1 MKATVVTL
9 EPSNNSDDV
18 LTFEQAFG
26 EFSEARGRKKKN
38 RGNVM
43 GRTALALATGGIV
56 GGLIKT
62 GPEARKERQ
71 RRRLE
76 RIAARKERQEARQGL
91 KDMRKQRRVARKA
104 MGKDEEETS
113 TDETSGS
120 SEDSSESND
129 SQDVSADTSADTSAS
144 EPLDEQA
151 TDNSE
156 ETSNETLG
164 DNSDSQDEESSFD
177 AETVGQTSSFDNETT
192 MMDRDIAKLKSEIAK
207 FETAVVKINE
217 RLRSGKL
224 PSNQVANH
232 ARGLKKYVL
241 HLGKLKEML
250 KRKQAAKKVTPIQK
264 SLNPRINPNKI
275 VIPAKGADGETT
287 SLFDVENEMSSF
299 DGKEFVS
306 KNKGILIGLGATAI
320 IIFALHKMNVFK

>member
-9 EPSNNSDDV
+9 EPSNNTNDV

-38 RGNVM
+38 RGNIM

-76 RIAARKERQEARQGL
+76 RIAARKQRQEARQDL

-113 TDETSGS
+113 TDETTDS
-120 SEDSSESND
+120 SEDSSASTD
-129 SQDVSADTSADTSAS
+129 SEDTSADTQTS

-164 DNSDSQDEESSFD
+164 DNSDTQDEESSFD
-177 AETVGQTSSFDNETT
+177 AETVGETSSFDNETT

-207 FETAVVKINE
+207 FETAVAKIND

-224 PSNQVANH
+224 PSNQVANY
-232 ARGLKKYVL
+232 AKGLKKYVL

-250 KRKQAAKKVTPIQK
+250 NRKQAAKKVTPIQK

-287 SLFDVENEMSSF
+287 SLFDSENEMSSF